1 LSVGISDGGGVITR
15 REATVFDPFLNG
27 VKGRHDHVPLVDC
40 TGNYPRQNSA
50 TPVLRNFPANIVNPA
65 STDGCSIDMALAA
78 EGARL
83 AAALRTPTL
92 ELLLYSAI
100 HDTDLLG
107 DLTDEPDVL
116 RSVCENAV
124 DAAADLWSDRHGD
137 APVALELIVAA
148 REMLLVEA
156 KDMLADRAKAAADAL
171 LDAIEAGDVDA
182 NGTAIPY
189 PTYRRA

>member
-1 LSVGISDGGGVITR
+1 MT
-15 REATVFDPFLNG
+15 
-27 VKGRHDHVPLVDC
+27 
-40 TGNYPRQNSA
+40 
-50 TPVLRNFPANIVNPA
+50 
-65 STDGCSIDMALAA
+65 LAA

-100 HDTDLLG
+100 HDTDFLG

-124 DAAADLWSDRHGD
+124 DLAADIWSDRHGD
-137 APVALELIVAA
+137 APVALELIVAT

-156 KDMLADRAKAAADAL
+156 RDMLAARAEAAADAL
-171 LDAIEAGDVDA
+171 LDAIEAGDIDA
-182 NGTAIPY
+182 TGAAIPY